1 MIFFKTGFIF
11 WRSSGELY
19 FRSSLPLILVDW
31 APQSRGLREARPEKL
46 SFTFFSE
53 MCTPKNNFRQTS
65 YFIFLAWSFSQSV
78 SFIPHKD
85 TPTCLHTTYAEN
97 QTKWPLF
104 SSFLTFTLEK
114 ASPVHTRPWLTESE
128 CLVWLVLTMV
138 SSACRST

>member
-1 MIFFKTGFIF
+1 MIFFTTGFIF

-46 SFTFFSE
+46 SFTFLSE

-78 SFIPHKD
+78 SFIPQLVCILRKLKTEHNGPSSHPSSPLPSKK
-85 TPTCLHTTYAEN
+85 PVMFIPGPGSQN
-97 QTKWPLF
+97 QN
-104 SSFLTFTLEK
+104 
-114 ASPVHTRPWLTESE
+114 V
-128 CLVWLVLTMV
+128 VG
-138 SSACRST
+138 